1 MAGGRGGGT
10 IYLKITGTLQND
22 GEISCNAEAGSSAS
36 GGGSGG
42 SILMEDIGLIKVSLK
57 LGGI

>member
-22 GEISCNAEAGSSAS
+22 GEISCNAESGRSAS

-42 SILMEDIGLIKVSLK
+42 SILMEDIGLIKVSL
-57 LGGI
+57 